1 MVLLQ
6 YNVYQHFTRISMT
19 PRSCL
24 VGNLQAL
31 IASP

>member
-1 MVLLQ
+1 MVFLQ
-6 YNVYQHFTRISMT
+6 YNVYHHFTRISMT